1 MGLFDF
7 LRRPARTTSQQ
18 PVASLTRSEP
28 SVVSFDDESVTCRR
42 PGGLVETVRW
52 SDLRAVIIQTT
63 DEGPFVDDVFWILV
77 GETSGCVVPSE
88 AEGMNRLLERLQRLP
103 NFDNETLIAAMSSME
118 NRRFLCWKRSALD
131 EERASSR

>member
-7 LRRPARTTSQQ
+7 LRRRSPTRPAQSM
-18 PVASLTRSEP
+18 
-28 SVVSFDDESVTCRR
+28 VSFDDESVTCRR

-52 SDLRAVIIQTT
+52 SDLRAVIIETT
-63 DEGPFVDDVFWILV
+63 DQGPFVDDVFWILV

-103 NFDNETLIAAMSSME
+103 SFDNETLIAAMSSME
-118 NRRFLCWKRSALD
+118 NRRFLCWKRPTTAETESPQG
-131 EERASSR
+131 SS